1 MRTATQSTFHAMS
14 RMEHDW
20 LTRNKTDCL
29 KCVGDQWARWT
40 DGEWVA
46 VKVYPPEPLAPARRD
61 DCSECHL
68 AEVGDIG
75 GSVPDL
81 PFPQTMLYGD
91 EYIEPEDDPP
101 QSDGLGVTVCL
112 LTAVWVVILGGVVK
126 WWRG

>member
-1 MRTATQSTFHAMS
+1 MS
-14 RMEHDW
+14 HMEYRW
-20 LTRNKTDCL
+20 LTQNKTDCL
-29 KCVGDQWARWT
+29 KCVGDQWARWI
-40 DGEWVA
+40 DGEWVP

-61 DCSECHL
+61 DCSERHL

-81 PFPQTMLYGD
+81 PFPETMIYGD
-91 EYIEPEDDPP
+91 EYIEPEDT
-101 QSDGLGVTVCL
+101 QGSAGLTSTVCL